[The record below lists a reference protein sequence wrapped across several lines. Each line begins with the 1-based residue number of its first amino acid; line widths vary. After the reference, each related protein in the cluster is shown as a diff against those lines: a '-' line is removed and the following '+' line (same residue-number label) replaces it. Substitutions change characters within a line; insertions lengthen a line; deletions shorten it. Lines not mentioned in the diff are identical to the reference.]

1 MEHQIHVALQ
11 LKGIS
16 SNSVHLL
23 RGSLAGIFS
32 LTATT
37 STVSTV
43 TLTSTSMSST
53 TSSLTTTS
61 ATVTASSET
70 QLELGQK
77 GGLVGSFC
85 SEDLETCEA
94 SLLVAMCV
102 SSCLLGAIGTALLC
116 SCRRSPQPL
125 TAQPVQDLPVILER
139 SLSRKLAKQI
149 PDGEAKVDSRGLELD
164 LEGCQPGSD
173 GFPPTLEDIEAD
185 SGKTE
190 AAITEVANAIDR
202 WVENDESL
210 VVSRV

>member
-1 MEHQIHVALQ
+1 M
-11 LKGIS
+11 
-16 SNSVHLL
+16 HLL

-70 QLELGQK
+70 QLELGQF
-77 GGLVGSFC
+77 GSLVGSIC

-116 SCRRSPQPL
+116 RCRRSPQPAL
-125 TAQPVQDLPVILER
+125 MAQPVQDLPVILER
-139 SLSRKLAKQI
+139 SFSRKLAKQMHT
-149 PDGEAKVDSRGLELD
+149 DGEAKVDSRGLELD

-173 GFPPTLEDIEAD
+173 GFLPTLEDIEAD